1 MKIVFWVE
9 QCMHILFECSEDVN
23 EITKTHTKAVFVNFC
38 LTSEI
43 SLSFQVI
50 SVHLSLPLFNF
61 TPWKEKCESYMFI
74 TKKLTQYVPGF
85 FGS

>member
-1 MKIVFWVE
+1 MKIGFWVE

-23 EITKTHTKAVFVNFC
+23 EITKTLTKAVSVNFC

-61 TPWKEKCESYMFI
+61 THG
-74 TKKLTQYVPGF
+74 KKSVNAIFLLQRN
-85 FGS
+85 